1 MNEIHKK
8 LEIKREHPLRDRNL
22 DPQIAVHT
30 LLKSVMLYLMS

>member
-1 MNEIHKK
+1 MKYIKK